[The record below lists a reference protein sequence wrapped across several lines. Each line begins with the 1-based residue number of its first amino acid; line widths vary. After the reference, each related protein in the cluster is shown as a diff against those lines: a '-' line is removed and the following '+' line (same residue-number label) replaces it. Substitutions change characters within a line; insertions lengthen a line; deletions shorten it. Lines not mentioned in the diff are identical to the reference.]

1 MDETLEKLRHFK
13 EVSIQ
18 ITDTIKSGQEEVIIP
33 DVLYKSFVD
42 SQDNSDVS
50 GSTDSGIFPEAG
62 KTNVPQISCP
72 FIKDEDGY
80 WVEYSKEDKIREAEE
95 PKEGTR
101 FTIAPSAANIYRA
114 HFFNQDHWNF
124 YLDETDV
131 GPCVLSIKTDVEN
144 KREAFRILIRSP
156 QQFLHGVIPAANL
169 AADRHNLDDVVSA
182 LTKEM
187 GFTVPFKKA
196 PDQGVDEKILRIDET
211 FAGCCLKVGVVHIKK
226 GQTKEGEIFANL
238 HEPSGYFDKFLQMI
252 GDHIPLLG
260 FDGYLGG
267 LDNGSNLTGESS
279 IYTEFANHEIMYHV
293 STLLPYTPKDPQQVS
308 RKRHIGNDLV
318 AVIFLED
325 EDSVFSPTLIQSHFL
340 HSYIVVQLAK
350 GSSLLTPKYRV
361 ACVSRNLV
369 PWFGPSLAH
378 HCVFSHGAVFRD
390 YLRTKVINA
399 VRATYQAPKFVRMT
413 SRSRS
418 QLLAELI
425 TGCDEDIMSNKRARG
440 SKRFTRRGSWLPIGA
455 HRPPSPLIDGSK
467 QKYENHG
474 KLARDF
480 QRNLRC
486 ADLAD
491 VVFYVGQSMTPV
503 YGVKAILACRSKV
516 FRSMFFEAGLTSS
529 KSPSSSSIRR
539 NKTVCV
545 QKPPT
550 PLTPR
555 RLSSTPT
562 NAGSKRFAGLKLR
575 KGSSFEAT
583 CPESIN
589 FKDKHISE
597 SYYVLEWSDAVFSEV
612 VTYLMTGSCTIKAS
626 TIVGLGCAAEYYELE
641 DLRQACQERLPDC
654 LTVDSV
660 CKILCEVELYYDYHT
675 AKSMLMKVLHFTDE
689 NAQPILT
696 SPEFLTLSERMVHV
710 ISERDLQMEEIEK
723 VKAILAWGEKNF
735 EDDDERRQ
743 RLTSVMKDVRLHL
756 ITANDLMK
764 IVVPFDVVPTDTIM
778 AALAFQ
784 LDPASV
790 DLSSYRMSRTKKSPE
805 KIIPDIL
812 PPTVEE
818 CS

>member
-1 MDETLEKLRHFK
+1 
-13 EVSIQ
+13 
-18 ITDTIKSGQEEVIIP
+18 
-33 DVLYKSFVD
+33 
-42 SQDNSDVS
+42 
-50 GSTDSGIFPEAG
+50 
-62 KTNVPQISCP
+62 
-72 FIKDEDGY
+72 
-80 WVEYSKEDKIREAEE
+80 
-95 PKEGTR
+95 
-101 FTIAPSAANIYRA
+101 
-114 HFFNQDHWNF
+114 
-124 YLDETDV
+124 
-131 GPCVLSIKTDVEN
+131 
-144 KREAFRILIRSP
+144 
-156 QQFLHGVIPAANL
+156 
-169 AADRHNLDDVVSA
+169 
-182 LTKEM
+182 
-187 GFTVPFKKA
+187 
-196 PDQGVDEKILRIDET
+196 
-211 FAGCCLKVGVVHIKK
+211 
-226 GQTKEGEIFANL
+226 
-238 HEPSGYFDKFLQMI
+238 
-252 GDHIPLLG
+252 
-260 FDGYLGG
+260 
-267 LDNGSNLTGESS
+267 
-279 IYTEFANHEIMYHV
+279 
-293 STLLPYTPKDPQQVS
+293 
-308 RKRHIGNDLV
+308 
-318 AVIFLED
+318 
-325 EDSVFSPTLIQSHFL
+325 
-340 HSYIVVQLAK
+340 
-350 GSSLLTPKYRV
+350 
-361 ACVSRNLV
+361 
-369 PWFGPSLAH
+369 
-378 HCVFSHGAVFRD
+378 
-390 YLRTKVINA
+390 
-399 VRATYQAPKFVRMT
+399 
-413 SRSRS
+413 
-418 QLLAELI
+418 
-425 TGCDEDIMSNKRARG
+425 
-440 SKRFTRRGSWLPIGA
+440 
-455 HRPPSPLIDGSK
+455 
-467 QKYENHG
+467 
-474 KLARDF
+474 
-480 QRNLRC
+480 
-486 ADLAD
+486 
-491 VVFYVGQSMTPV
+491 
-503 YGVKAILACRSKV
+503 
-516 FRSMFFEAGLTSS
+516 
-529 KSPSSSSIRR
+529 
-539 NKTVCV
+539 V